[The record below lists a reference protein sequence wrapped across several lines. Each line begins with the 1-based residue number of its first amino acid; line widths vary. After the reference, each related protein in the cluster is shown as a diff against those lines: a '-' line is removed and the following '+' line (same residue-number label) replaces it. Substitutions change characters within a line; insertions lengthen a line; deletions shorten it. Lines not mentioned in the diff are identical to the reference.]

1 MRGSGGQM
9 TFFIGIAGPWLV
21 VATLALLSLNRE
33 RELAAQPAASAGA
46 SSESVARSAYLA

>member
-1 MRGSGGQM
+1 M

-33 RELAAQPAASAGA
+33 RELAALPVPVDGA
-46 SSESVARSAYLA
+46 SSDSVARSAYLA

>member
-1 MRGSGGQM
+1 M

-33 RELAAQPAASAGA
+33 RERELAAQPAASAGA